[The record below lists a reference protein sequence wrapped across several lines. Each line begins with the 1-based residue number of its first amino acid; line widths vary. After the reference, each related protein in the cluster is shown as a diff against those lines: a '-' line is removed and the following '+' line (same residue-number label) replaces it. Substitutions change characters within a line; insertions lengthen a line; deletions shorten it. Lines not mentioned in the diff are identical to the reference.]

1 MQLSQNDSNA
11 SSSTDDKD
19 SRSLRKRG
27 RPRGSK
33 NKPSLSPLFYAEDF
47 DDFDSDEKDDACNQT
62 EEGFYIPA
70 DKKEKF
76 SLILDDIN
84 HRILGQ
90 TFRV

>member
-1 MQLSQNDSNA
+1 M
-11 SSSTDDKD
+11 
-19 SRSLRKRG
+19 
-27 RPRGSK
+27 
-33 NKPSLSPLFYAEDF
+33 SPLFYAEDY
-47 DDFDSDEKDDACNQT
+47 DDFYSDEKDDACNQT